1 MKLLGRRRNE
11 PNNRDRETL
20 GVMPATASGNN
31 DDTTVMAAIP
41 AIPLKRNLWV
51 ATAVGSTIMVGALL
65 GAWWSDLAFTIGLY
79 IVCIGAT
86 IEWKAALEKSG
97 RRVSQWPITVA
108 ILGMGVATWYGQAE
122 GLIVALLVG
131 CAGVVAWRVVDER
144 IENTLAD
151 SLASMFTLLWIPF
164 LASFFVLLEQA
175 DDGWT
180 RVFIVIFAV
189 TGSDTGALA
198 SGMLFGKH
206 KMAPRIS
213 PNKTWE
219 GFAGGIVL
227 GTVASSV
234 LAFYILDGAWITG
247 AIVGAA
253 AAVAGVVGDLAES
266 AIKRDISVKDMS
278 SFLPGH
284 GGILD
289 RIDSMLVAAPV
300 AYVLFAL
307 ILGSS

>member
-1 MKLLGRRRNE
+1 
-11 PNNRDRETL
+11 
-20 GVMPATASGNN
+20 
-31 DDTTVMAAIP
+31 
-41 AIPLKRNLWV
+41 
-51 ATAVGSTIMVGALL
+51 
-65 GAWWSDLAFTIGLY
+65 
-79 IVCIGAT
+79 
-86 IEWKAALEKSG
+86 
-97 RRVSQWPITVA
+97 VSQWPITVA
-108 ILGMGVATWYGQAE
+108 IIGMGVATWAALAE

-164 LASFFVLLEQA
+164 LASFFLLMEQA
-175 DDGWT
+175 HNGWQ

-189 TGSDTGALA
+189 SGNDTGALA
-198 SGMLFGKH
+198 AGMAFGKH

-227 GTVASSV
+227 GTVAAAV
-234 LAFYILDGAWITG
+234 LAYFIFDGQWWVG
-247 AIVGAA
+247 ALAGAA
-253 AAVAGVVGDLAES
+253 AAVGGVVGDLAES

-300 AYVLFAL
+300 AYVVFAL
-307 ILGSS
+307 LLGTT

>member
-1 MKLLGRRRNE
+1 M
-11 PNNRDRETL
+11 
-20 GVMPATASGNN
+20 
-31 DDTTVMAAIP
+31 
-41 AIPLKRNLWV
+41 
-51 ATAVGSTIMVGALL
+51 
-65 GAWWSDLAFTIGLY
+65 
-79 IVCIGAT
+79 CIGAT
-86 IEWKAALEKSG
+86 FEWRSALRASG

-108 ILGMGVATWYGQAE
+108 IIGMGVATWYAQAE

-175 DDGWT
+175 HDGWE
-180 RVFIVIFAV
+180 RVFIVILAV
-189 TGSDTGALA
+189 VRKRHGRPRGRDGSSA
-198 SGMLFGKH
+198 STRCRRASAPTRRGRASPAASCSARLRPPCSPTSSSTAMWLTAPSR
-206 KMAPRIS
+206 APR
-213 PNKTWE
+213 PR
-219 GFAGGIVL
+219 
-227 GTVASSV
+227 
-234 LAFYILDGAWITG
+234 LAA
-247 AIVGAA
+247 
-253 AAVAGVVGDLAES
+253 VVGDLAES

-300 AYVLFAL
+300 AYVVFAL
-307 ILGSS
+307 LLGTS

>member
-1 MKLLGRRRNE
+1 MERAVGL
-11 PNNRDRETL
+11 DDSA
-20 GVMPATASGNN
+20 VVPAT
-31 DDTTVMAAIP
+31 TP
-41 AIPLKRNLWV
+41 KRNLWV
-51 ATAVGSTIMVGALL
+51 ATGVGTLILIGALV
-65 GAWWSDLAFTIGLY
+65 GAWWSPLAFTIGLY
-79 IVCIGAT
+79 VVCIGAT
-86 IEWKAALEKSG
+86 IEWRSALRASG

-108 ILGMGVATWYGQAE
+108 IVGMGVATWYAQAE
-122 GLIVALLVG
+122 GLIVSLLVG

-164 LASFFVLLEQA
+164 LASFFVLMVEA
-175 DDGWT
+175 HDGWQ
-180 RVFIVIFAV
+180 RIFIVILAV
-189 TGSDTGALA
+189 SGNDTGALA
-198 SGMLFGKH
+198 AGMAFGKH

-219 GFAGGIVL
+219 GFVGGVVL
-227 GTVASSV
+227 GTVAAAV
-234 LAFYILDGAWITG
+234 LGYFILDGAWLTG
-247 AIVGAA
+247 ALAGAA
-253 AAVAGVVGDLAES
+253 AAVAGVLGDLSES

-300 AYVLFAL
+300 AYVVFAL
-307 ILGSS
+307 LLGTT

>member
-1 MKLLGRRRNE
+1 MVSLLNRRR
-11 PNNRDRETL
+11 
-20 GVMPATASGNN
+20 GVGIPVDVPVAAPASG
-31 DDTTVMAAIP
+31 P
-41 AIPLKRNLWV
+41 KRNLFV
-51 ATAVGSTIMVGALL
+51 ATVVGVAIFAGVLYA
-65 GAWWSDLAFTIGLY
+65 AWWSPLVFTIGLY
-79 IVCIGAT
+79 LVCFGAT
-86 IEWKAALEKSG
+86 WEWRNALRASG
-97 RRVSQWPITVA
+97 RRVSLWPIGAA
-108 ILGMGVATWYGQAE
+108 IAGMGVATWAAQSE

-164 LASFFVLLEQA
+164 LASFFILMEQA
-175 DDGWT
+175 HDGWQ
-180 RVFIVIFAV
+180 RVYIVIFAV
-189 TGSDTGALA
+189 TGNDTGALI

-206 KMAPRIS
+206 KMSPRVS

-219 GFAGGIVL
+219 GFAGGLVL
-227 GTVASSV
+227 GTVAAAV
-234 LAFYILDGAWITG
+234 LAYFILDGAWITG
-247 AIVGAA
+247 ALVGLAA
-253 AAVAGVVGDLAES
+253 ALAAVIGDLAES

-300 AYVLFAL
+300 AYVVFAL
-307 ILGSS
+307 LLGTS

>member
-1 MKLLGRRRNE
+1 MTRFGRRRPSESDAPTE
-11 PNNRDRETL
+11 PI
-20 GVMPATASGNN
+20 
-31 DDTTVMAAIP
+31 DDTAVLAAVVTAP
-41 AIPLKRNLWV
+41 PKRNLWV
-51 ATAVGSTIMVGALL
+51 ATSVGTTILVGALFL
-65 GAWWSDLAFTIGLY
+65 AWWSPLAFTIGLY

-86 IEWKAALEKSG
+86 FEWRNALRASG

-108 ILGMGVATWYGQAE
+108 IIGMGVATWAAQAE

-164 LASFFVLLEQA
+164 LASFFLLLAQA
-175 DDGWT
+175 HNGWE
-180 RVFIVIFAV
+180 RVFIVILAV
-189 TGSDTGALA
+189 SGNDTGALTA
-198 SGMLFGKH
+198 GMAFGKH
-206 KMAPRIS
+206 KMSPRIS

-219 GFAGGIVL
+219 GFAGGIIL
-227 GTVASSV
+227 GTVAASV
-234 LAFYILDGAWITG
+234 LAYFILDGDWLTG
-247 AIVGAA
+247 ALAGAA
-253 AAVAGVVGDLAES
+253 AAVGGVVGDLAES

-300 AYVLFAL
+300 AYVVFAL
-307 ILGSS
+307 LLGTS

>member
-1 MKLLGRRRNE
+1 VNLLGRRRNE
-11 PNNRDRETL
+11 PNDRDPSL
-20 GVMPATASGNN
+20 DAVPATASGSS
-31 DDTTVMAAIP
+31 DDTIVLSAVP
-41 AIPLKRNLWV
+41 ATPTKRNLWV
-51 ATAVGSTIMVGALL
+51 ATAVGTAILVGALA
-65 GAWWSDLAFTIGLY
+65 GAWWSALAFTIGLY
-79 IVCIGAT
+79 VVCIGAT

-108 ILGMGVATWYGQAE
+108 ILGMGVATWYAQAE

-175 DDGWT
+175 QDGWQ

-198 SGMLFGKH
+198 SGMIFGKH

-219 GFAGGIVL
+219 GFAGGLVL
-227 GTVASSV
+227 GTVASSI

-247 AIVGAA
+247 AIVGMAA
-253 AAVAGVVGDLAES
+253 AIAGVVGDLAES

-307 ILGSS
+307 IMGSS

>member
-1 MKLLGRRRNE
+1 MVSLLNRRR
-11 PNNRDRETL
+11 
-20 GVMPATASGNN
+20 GVDVPVDVPVAAPASG
-31 DDTTVMAAIP
+31 P
-41 AIPLKRNLWV
+41 KRNLFV
-51 ATAVGSTIMVGALL
+51 ATVVGVAIFAGVLYA
-65 GAWWSDLAFTIGLY
+65 AWWSPLVFTIGLY
-79 IVCIGAT
+79 LVCFGAT
-86 IEWKAALEKSG
+86 WEWRNALRASG
-97 RRVSQWPITVA
+97 RRVSLWPIGAA
-108 ILGMGVATWYGQAE
+108 IAGMGVATWAAQSE

-164 LASFFVLLEQA
+164 LASFFILMEQA
-175 DDGWT
+175 HDGWQ
-180 RVFIVIFAV
+180 RVYIVIFAV
-189 TGSDTGALA
+189 TGNDTGALI

-206 KMAPRIS
+206 KMSPRVS

-219 GFAGGIVL
+219 GFAGGLVL
-227 GTVASSV
+227 GTVAAAV
-234 LAFYILDGAWITG
+234 LAYFILDGAWITG
-247 AIVGAA
+247 ALVGLAA
-253 AAVAGVVGDLAES
+253 ALAAVIGDLAES

-300 AYVLFAL
+300 AYVVFAL
-307 ILGSS
+307 LLGTS

>member
-1 MKLLGRRRNE
+1 VSLLNRRR
-11 PNNRDRETL
+11 
-20 GVMPATASGNN
+20 GVDVPVDVPVPAPASG
-31 DDTTVMAAIP
+31 P
-41 AIPLKRNLWV
+41 KRNLFV
-51 ATAVGSTIMVGALL
+51 ATVVGVAIFVGVLYA
-65 GAWWSDLAFTIGLY
+65 AWWSPLVFTVGLY
-79 IVCIGAT
+79 LVCFGAT
-86 IEWKAALEKSG
+86 WEWRNALRASG
-97 RRVSQWPITVA
+97 RRVSLWPIGAA
-108 ILGMGVATWYGQAE
+108 IAGMGVATWAAQSE

-164 LASFFVLLEQA
+164 LASFFILMEQA
-175 DDGWT
+175 HDGWQ
-180 RVFIVIFAV
+180 RVYIVIFAV
-189 TGSDTGALA
+189 TGNDTGALI

-206 KMAPRIS
+206 KMSPRVS

-219 GFAGGIVL
+219 GFAGGLVL
-227 GTVASSV
+227 GTVAAAV
-234 LAFYILDGAWITG
+234 LAYFILDGAWITG
-247 AIVGAA
+247 ALVGLAA
-253 AAVAGVVGDLAES
+253 ALAAVVGDLAES

-300 AYVLFAL
+300 AYVVFAL
-307 ILGSS
+307 LMGTS

>member
-1 MKLLGRRRNE
+1 MSLLNRRR
-11 PNNRDRETL
+11 
-20 GVMPATASGNN
+20 GVDVPVDVPVPAPASG
-31 DDTTVMAAIP
+31 P
-41 AIPLKRNLWV
+41 KRNLFV
-51 ATAVGSTIMVGALL
+51 ATVVGVAIFVGVLYA
-65 GAWWSDLAFTIGLY
+65 AWWSPLVFTVGLY
-79 IVCIGAT
+79 LVCFGAT
-86 IEWKAALEKSG
+86 WEWRNALRASG
-97 RRVSQWPITVA
+97 RRVSLWPIGAA
-108 ILGMGVATWYGQAE
+108 IAGMGVATWAAQSE

-164 LASFFVLLEQA
+164 LASFFILMEQA
-175 DDGWT
+175 HDGWQ
-180 RVFIVIFAV
+180 RVYIVIFAV
-189 TGSDTGALA
+189 TGNDTGALI

-206 KMAPRIS
+206 KMSPRVS

-219 GFAGGIVL
+219 GFAGGLVL
-227 GTVASSV
+227 GTVAAAV
-234 LAFYILDGAWITG
+234 LAYFILDGAWITG
-247 AIVGAA
+247 ALVGLAA
-253 AAVAGVVGDLAES
+253 ALAAVVGDLAES

-300 AYVLFAL
+300 AYVVFAL
-307 ILGSS
+307 LMGTS